1 MPIWYQY
8 RYMLVYRE
16 QIIKVGN
23 AHQTNCNSK
32 KIIQSESRKIIDRKF
47 ISTFNAIAAY
57 PNRISQVFRNSSVID
72 TSFINKR
79 ENNFVSAAKWSMH
92 STLAHNCTSNIWVE
106 YSYSLKGPLSRAGKS
121 RKKMKREEVRKS
133 IKRNWKFTDFA
144 FDQYYRYI
152 IVWPVYRVTE
162 FYLQH

>member
-79 ENNFVSAAKWSMH
+79 ENNFVSAAK
-92 STLAHNCTSNIWVE
+92 
-106 YSYSLKGPLSRAGKS
+106 
-121 RKKMKREEVRKS
+121 
-133 IKRNWKFTDFA
+133 
-144 FDQYYRYI
+144 
-152 IVWPVYRVTE
+152 
-162 FYLQH
+162 